1 MQVQYDDGE
10 EDFEYLDGMRWKL
23 EGHAEPPRHNH
34 KGPKAQ
40 GAQSAAKAARVG
52 NTPCTPIPNIE
63 TPNSEP

>member
-40 GAQSAAKAARVG
+40 GAESAAKAAESAAKAARAAARAG
-52 NTPCTPIPNIE
+52 TTP
-63 TPNSEP
+63 